1 MLTRETKNYRE
12 VSPVELGDRKKKIL
26 QLIIESYIETA
37 EPVGSRYIAKKN
49 DLSLSPAT
57 IRNEMADLEEM
68 GYLEQPHTSAGRVP
82 SQAGYRFYVDQL
94 MERYFMTMADM
105 ERVNQALKLQTEEID
120 KIIARVCQVMS
131 DVTDFTTVAVTPKHD
146 KSRIKKLDLVM
157 IDAHSFL
164 AVIVTDNAIVK
175 NKLFRTSGTIDEKAL
190 KLFSG
195 LLNQTLTNI
204 SIGSITLDMINS
216 LKKAVPEYANELI
229 PVLNFVH
236 EVVTQ
241 LDRSNLYMKGANNIL
256 KYPEFAD
263 LDKARSFI
271 EFLEDGEA
279 VSEIIKKV
287 PDGAEQTSIII
298 GSENNNPHMAGS
310 SLILRTYK
318 IDDTAYGCLGLI
330 GPIRMDYR
338 KAVSDIEYFGRRLS
352 LLFEEIFHGG
362 ET

>member
-1 MLTRETKNYRE
+1 M
-12 VSPVELGDRKKKIL
+12 ELGDRKKKIL

-120 KIIARVCQVMS
+120 KIISRVCQVMS

-164 AVIVTDNAIVK
+164 AVIVTDSAVVK
-175 NKLFRTSGTIDEKAL
+175 NRLFRTSGTIDERTL

-195 LLNQTLTNI
+195 ILNQTLANI
-204 SIGSITLDMINS
+204 SIGSITFDMINS
-216 LKKAVPEYANELI
+216 LKKAMPEYANELV

-241 LDRSNLYMKGANNIL
+241 LDRSNLYMRGANNIL

-279 VSEIIKKV
+279 VGEIIKSV
-287 PDGAEQTSIII
+287 PEGAEQTSIII
-298 GSENNNPHMAGS
+298 GSENKNPHMQGS

-318 IDDTAYGCLGLI
+318 IDDSAYGCLGLI

-338 KAVSDIEYFGRRLS
+338 KAVSDIEYFGSRLS
-352 LLFEEIFHGG
+352 QLFEEIFHGG
-362 ET
+362 ES

>member
-1 MLTRETKNYRE
+1 MIRWYIIVSTQRERVLTRETKNYRE

-263 LDKARSFI
+263 LDKYR
-271 EFLEDGEA
+271 
-279 VSEIIKKV
+279 
-287 PDGAEQTSIII
+287 
-298 GSENNNPHMAGS
+298 
-310 SLILRTYK
+310 
-318 IDDTAYGCLGLI
+318 
-330 GPIRMDYR
+330 YR
-338 KAVSDIEYFGRRLS
+338 KAQ
-352 LLFEEIFHGG
+352 
-362 ET
+362 

>member
-1 MLTRETKNYRE
+1 M
-12 VSPVELGDRKKKIL
+12 ELGDRKKKIL
-26 QLIIESYIETA
+26 QLIVESYIETA

-120 KIIARVCQVMS
+120 KVIARVCQVMS
-131 DVTDFTTVAVTPKHD
+131 DMTDFTTVAVTPKHD

-157 IDAHSFL
+157 IDSHNFL
-164 AVIVTDNAIVK
+164 AVIVTDSAVVK
-175 NKLFRTSGTIDEKAL
+175 NRLFRTHDIIDEQTL

-195 LLNQTLTNI
+195 ILNQTLVNM
-204 SIGSITLDMINS
+204 SIGSITFDMIHS
-216 LKKAVPEYANELI
+216 LKKIVPEYAEHLV
-229 PVLNFVH
+229 PVLNFIH
-236 EVVTQ
+236 EVVAE
-241 LDRSNLYMKGANNIL
+241 LDRSNLIMNGANNIL
-256 KYPEFAD
+256 KYPEFSD

-271 EFLEDGEA
+271 EFLENGEA
-279 VSEIIKKV
+279 VGEIMKNI
-287 PDGAEQTSIII
+287 PNNAEKTSIII
-298 GSENNNPHMAGS
+298 GNENKNPQMAGS
-310 SLILRTYK
+310 SLIVRTYK
-318 IDDTAYGCLGLI
+318 IDDSVYGCLGLI
-330 GPIRMDYR
+330 GPIRMDYA

-352 LLFEEIFHGG
+352 LLFEEIFHHDD
-362 ET
+362 T